1 MDFKKEI
8 INILKKEIKGTVI
21 LETPQNKE
29 FGDYSFPCFSLAKKY
44 KKNPI
49 EIAQELNKKIKP
61 GKLIEKIEV
70 KGPYINFFVDKE
82 KLTANTLKEISKKKD
97 NYGKGKKKNKTIM
110 VEFFH
115 ANTHKGVHIGH
126 IRNIC
131 LGEPISRILEFDGFK
146 VIRANYQGDI
156 GPHVAKCLW
165 GYINLK
171 QKPRKKQKGIWLG
184 KIYTEANKLSVE
196 NEKIQSEIKEI
207 NKKLYSGDKKIVDLW
222 KKTRKY
228 CLDDFKELYKDFGVK
243 FNRFYFESEVEKR
256 GVEIAKNLL
265 KRKIAKKSEGAIIL
279 DLKKYKLGIYVA
291 LTQDGHAVYHSKD
304 LALAELKIKE
314 YRLDKSIHVVG
325 KEQELYFNQLFKTF
339 ELIKSKLANKSLH
352 LIYGLVMLPEGKMSS
367 REGTLILYSDL
378 IEKILLTAEKEIKK
392 RHKKLSKQEIE
403 KRKNQIAFSAL
414 KFSML
419 NRQNNKQILF
429 DWNKALQFE
438 GDTGPYIQY
447 AHARICSILKKHRK
461 KIDLKVDFS
470 LLKKK
475 EELDL
480 INILREFPDLIK
492 ESSNSYKPCL
502 ITFYL
507 LKLAQ
512 SFNDFYEKCPILKEK
527 SNLKKARLVLINC
540 VKQILK
546 NSLYLLGIEAPE
558 KM

>member
-8 INILKKEIKGTVI
+8 INILKKEVKAPII

-61 GKLIEKIEV
+61 SKLIEKIEV
-70 KGPYINFFVDKE
+70 KGPYINFFVNKE
-82 KLTANTLKEISKKKD
+82 KLTTNTLKEIYKKKD
-97 NYGKGKKKNKTIM
+97 NYGKGAKKNKTIM

-131 LGEPISRILEFDGFK
+131 LGEAFSRTLEFDGFK

-165 GYINLK
+165 GYMNLK
-171 QKPRKKQKGIWLG
+171 QKPQKKQKGIWLG
-184 KIYTEANKLSVE
+184 KVYAEANKRSVE
-196 NEKIQSEIKEI
+196 NEKIQNEIKEI
-207 NKKLYSGDKKIVDLW
+207 NKKLYSRDKKIVELW

-228 CLDDFKELYKDFGVK
+228 CLDDFKELYKDFKVK
-243 FNRFYFESEVEKR
+243 FNRLYFESEVEKR
-256 GVEIAKNLL
+256 GVEIAKSLL
-265 KRKIAKKSEGAIIL
+265 KRKIAKKSEGAVIIN
-279 DLKKYKLGIYVA
+279 LKKYKLGIYVA

-304 LALAELKIKE
+304 LALAELKLKE
-314 YRLDKSIHVVG
+314 YKLDKSIHVVG

-367 REGTLILYSDL
+367 REGTLILYSNL
-378 IEKILLTAEKEIKK
+378 IEKILLAAEKEIKK
-392 RHKKLSKQEIE
+392 RYKKLSKQELE
-403 KRKNQIAFSAL
+403 KRKNKIAFSAL

-429 DWNKALQFE
+429 DWDKALQFE
-438 GDTGPYIQY
+438 GDTGPYVQY
-447 AHARICSILKKHRK
+447 AHARICSVLKKHRK

-480 INILREFPDLIK
+480 INLLREFPDLVK
-492 ESSNSYKPCL
+492 ETSNSCKPYL

-512 SFNDFYEKCPILKEK
+512 SFNDFYEKCQILKEK
-527 SNLKKARLVLINC
+527 SSLKKARLILINC
-540 VKQILK
+540 VKQVLK